1 MKISENITG
10 KYFLHN
16 NNIKSTINLSVEI
29 PNDVKVFYEVL
40 RIIDGKALFINE
52 HLNRLRKSVE
62 LANEFSLDVC
72 KLKTKINKLLN
83 KSYINGLNLKISLF
97 HYNQQQE
104 VYAYFIQSQYPNT
117 EMYQNGI
124 TVGILPAERKNP
136 NVKLENPTLRNAA
149 NRAIEKNKNFEM
161 LLINEQGYITEGS
174 RSNFFA
180 VFGNTLVTPPALQ
193 VLEGITRTMI
203 INLAKQNHITIEE
216 RPIHINEIPN
226 MDGAFITGTSPKVLP
241 IATIDHHTFVSIPV
255 ITKKIMEYY
264 NLLIEK
270 SIREKA
276 NN

>member
-1 MKISENITG
+1 MKISESITG

-104 VYAYFIQSQYPNT
+104 VYAYFIQSQYPST

-270 SIREKA
+270 SIREDA

>member
-1 MKISENITG
+1 
-10 KYFLHN
+10 
-16 NNIKSTINLSVEI
+16 
-29 PNDVKVFYEVL
+29 
-40 RIIDGKALFINE
+40 
-52 HLNRLRKSVE
+52 
-62 LANEFSLDVC
+62 
-72 KLKTKINKLLN
+72 
-83 KSYINGLNLKISLF
+83 
-97 HYNQQQE
+97 
-104 VYAYFIQSQYPNT
+104 
-117 EMYQNGI
+117 MYQNGI
-124 TVGILPAERKNP
+124 TDGILPAERKNP

-216 RPIHINEIPN
+216 RTIHINEIQN

-270 SIREKA
+270 SIREDA

>member
-1 MKISENITG
+1 MKISESITG

-72 KLKTKINKLLN
+72 KLKSKINKLLN

-104 VYAYFIQSQYPNT
+104 VYAYFIQSQYPST

-270 SIREKA
+270 SIREEA

>member
-1 MKISENITG
+1 MKISESITG

-104 VYAYFIQSQYPNT
+104 VYAYFIQSQYPST

-203 INLAKQNHITIEE
+203 IKLAKHNHITLEE

-270 SIREKA
+270 SIREDA